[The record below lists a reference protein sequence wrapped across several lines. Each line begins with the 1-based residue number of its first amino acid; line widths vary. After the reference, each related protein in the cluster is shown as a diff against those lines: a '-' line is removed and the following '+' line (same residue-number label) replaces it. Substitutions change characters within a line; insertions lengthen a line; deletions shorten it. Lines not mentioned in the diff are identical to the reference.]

1 MINRSKVK
9 YSLKKVL
16 PAKVFTLILFLW
28 RTLLLKIVE
37 MIDTVRLKGFTIYHP
52 TALTHKGKTFTLFL
66 SPDNGFIDK
75 HIFLYGVYEP
85 FMLDLI
91 NENLKEGDTFV
102 DIGANIGQHSM
113 FAASIVQEIG
123 SVYSFE
129 PIPRIYAQFM
139 DSVHANHFDT
149 IIHAQNVAIGTN
161 NSKQDLYIKAEN
173 IGGSSLVDD
182 DGATETIDI
191 SIRHGDVLLSHIP
204 HITMVKIDVE
214 GYEYEV
220 LSGIQETIKKHAP
233 IILIEFS
240 GYFYNEQ
247 QQNHGQKILSLLENL
262 GYRMYDIE
270 NDMKLLDSH
279 KNFIASFTD
288 TRKQTNLLCKAEIR
302 L

>member
-9 YSLKKVL
+9 YSLKKIL
-16 PAKVFTLILFLW
+16 PVKVFALILFLW
-28 RTLLLKIVE
+28 RTLLLNIVE
-37 MIDTVRLKGFTIYHP
+37 MIDMIRLKGFTVYHP
-52 TALTHKGKTFTLFL
+52 TTLNHKGKMFTLFL

-85 FMLDLI
+85 FMLDII
-91 NENLKEGDTFV
+91 NENLREGDTFV

-113 FAASIVQEIG
+113 FAASIVQETG

-149 IIHAQNVAIGTN
+149 IIHAQNVAIGTTD
-161 NSKQDLYIKAEN
+161 SKQDLYLKAEN
-173 IGGSSLVDD
+173 IGGSSLVDN
-182 DGATETIDI
+182 DGATETVTI
-191 SIRHGDVLLSHIP
+191 SVRNGDTLLSHIP

-220 LSGIQETIKKHAP
+220 LSGIQEVLKKHTP
-233 IILIEFS
+233 TILIEFS

-247 QQNHGQKILSLLENL
+247 QENHGQKILSLLESL

-270 NDMKLLDSH
+270 DDMKPLDSH
-279 KNFIASFTD
+279 KNFIASFTSNK
-288 TRKQTNLLCKAEIR
+288 KQTNLLCKASIR
-302 L
+302 S